1 MPSSLTEQELAA
13 VTMVLEY
20 AGIEPTDFNI
30 RRYFADEVLSI
41 THDEHESYCWYL
53 DEAGNEL
60 CVQVETLTEI
70 DTSEFE

>member
-1 MPSSLTEQELAA
+1 MSPTLTEQERAA

-30 RRYFADEVLSI
+30 RRYFGDEVLSI
-41 THDEHESYCWYL
+41 TYDDNGSYCWYI
-53 DEAGNEL
+53 DEAGTEI
-60 CVQVETLTEI
+60 CIKVETLTEI